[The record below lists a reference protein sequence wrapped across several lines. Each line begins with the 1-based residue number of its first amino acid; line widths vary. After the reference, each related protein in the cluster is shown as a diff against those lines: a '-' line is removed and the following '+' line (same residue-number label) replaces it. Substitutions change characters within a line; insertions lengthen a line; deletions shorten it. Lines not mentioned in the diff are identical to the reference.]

1 MLFHELKTFLM
12 HRSLLRLGLLL
23 FLAATPSARALPP
36 VESAWVEVRSEHFH
50 WFSSA
55 SEDRTRDV
63 VVALEQF
70 RTVLDQLIPGP
81 SIEGATETTVFVFG
95 STDSYGPYNLRTPSG
110 EPTAASGFCAN
121 TPYGLT
127 IAIDATPGRSYRQ
140 MIYHEYVHQLL
151 FQRFPGLPIWVHE
164 GLAEYFS
171 TLTIQD
177 GSARV
182 GFAPQSHADWLLTN
196 EVPTA
201 YVLLSATSESV
212 KFSEIERAGPFYAGS
227 WLLAHYLLHDAG
239 AGPLSVRSLLEL
251 RSTDAPYDRSLL
263 EALGVSKRELTDR
276 LTVYGTKK
284 SFAFNTVP
292 IAQTATTTGGQGK
305 PADRADLLTRLGE
318 LQSFVHDNQAAASE
332 HFRAALALDPGR
344 VGAMIGLSFAAELSG
359 EQSQAAEWFAKA
371 AALSPKDA
379 TIYLKRADALI
390 IAYQR
395 SHPGKTP
402 LGSELDP
409 QLARAREAAQ
419 RAIELDPKLAQAYLA
434 VGTTYVYD
442 AGDIVPGM
450 VALEQ
455 ARRLD
460 PTDPEITAH
469 LAVLGARNGDFDGA
483 DALLAELRNTA
494 LDTEL
499 VRRARTAVSLAK
511 HSYIGK
517 LGNEGRFR
525 EAIMLLDDMIE
536 ETTDAAH
543 KEVLQGEVRRLSHYD
558 SYRNA
563 VALANGGQLDN
574 ARKILTE
581 LQSQKLDAQ
590 LSKLVTDALGKLGG
604 PREP

>member
-1 MLFHELKTFLM
+1 MNRL
-12 HRSLLRLGLLL
+12 RLRLGLLVL
-23 FLAATPSARALPP
+23 LVATTSVRALPP
-36 VESAWVEVRSEHFH
+36 EEATWIEVRSEHFH

-81 SIEGATETTVFVFG
+81 SVEGAAETTVFVFG

-164 GLAEYFS
+164 GVAEYFS

-182 GFAPQSHADWLLTN
+182 GFAPQSHVDWLLTN
-196 EVPTA
+196 EAPTA

-227 WLLAHYLLHDAG
+227 WLLAHYLLHDSG
-239 AGPLSVRSLLEL
+239 AGPLSVKSLLEL
-251 RSTDAPYDRSLL
+251 RSADAPYDRSLL
-263 EALGVSKRELTDR
+263 EALGVSKRELADR
-276 LTVYGTKK
+276 LTAYGRKK

-292 IAQTATTTGGQGK
+292 LAESATAAGGQSK
-305 PADRADLLTRLGE
+305 PANKADLLTRLGE
-318 LQSFVHDNQAAASE
+318 LHSFAHDDQAAASE

-344 VGAMIGLSFAAELSG
+344 VGAMIGLSFASELSG

-371 AALSPKDA
+371 VARSPEDA
-379 TIYLKRADALI
+379 TVYLKRADSLI

-409 QLARAREAAQ
+409 QLSRGREAAQ
-419 RAIELDPKLAQAYLA
+419 RATELDSKLAHAYLA

-442 AGDIVPGM
+442 AGDVVPGIL
-450 VALEQ
+450 ALEQ

-460 PTDPEITAH
+460 PTDPESTAH
-469 LAVLGARNGDFDGA
+469 LAVLSARTGDFDAA
-483 DALLAELRNTA
+483 DALLTEVQNTA
-494 LDTEL
+494 LDAEL

-511 HSYIGK
+511 HSYVGK
-517 LGNEGRFR
+517 LGQEGRFR

-543 KEVLQGEVRRLSHYD
+543 KEVLQGEVRRLGHYD

-574 ARKILTE
+574 ARKILVE

-590 LSKLVTDALGKLGG
+590 LSELVTDALEKLGR
-604 PREP
+604 PPAP